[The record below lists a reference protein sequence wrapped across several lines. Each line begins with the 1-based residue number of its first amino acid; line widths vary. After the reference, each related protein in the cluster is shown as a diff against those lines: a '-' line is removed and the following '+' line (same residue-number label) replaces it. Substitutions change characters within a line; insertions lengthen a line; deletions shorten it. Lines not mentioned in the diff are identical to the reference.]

1 MTTAL
6 TLSPSLAVM
15 DHLAQRVAEHG
26 VDVDRALV
34 VEVVRAASVTGAPAV
49 LADVVTDPREPA
61 VARQRAL
68 GSLLAHLARHHESL
82 PVEGTASRSSTWPAH
97 AA

>member
-1 MTTAL
+1 MTTTLGLSSTPAAL
-6 TLSPSLAVM
+6 
-15 DHLAQRVAEHG
+15 DHLAHQAAAHG

-34 VEVVRAASVTGAPAV
+34 VQVVRAATQSGASSV

-61 VARQRAL
+61 VARERAL
-68 GSLLAHLARHHESL
+68 GALLAHLAHHRDDSAGAVSQPRSAW
-82 PVEGTASRSSTWPAH
+82 PVH

>member
-1 MTTAL
+1 MTTTL
-6 TLSPSLAVM
+6 GLSPTLAVL
-15 DHLAQRVAEHG
+15 DHLAHQAAEHG

-34 VEVVRAASVTGAPAV
+34 VQVVRAATQNGAPAV
-49 LADVVTDPREPA
+49 LADVVTDPRESP

-68 GSLLAHLARHHESL
+68 GALLAHLARHEAVAATPASPERSAW
-82 PVEGTASRSSTWPAH
+82 PVR